1 MVTRP
6 PAQGRDAAFSAAA
19 REAYRMC
26 EVKKMQNANVS
37 FEMVRSLDEA
47 HTLIEKA
54 DASLRAIGYTEHS
67 YQHVTTVLERAASIL
82 TMLDYPERTVELVR
96 IAGYLHDIGNVA
108 NRCNH
113 AQMSAMM
120 AYHLL
125 DRLGM
130 PVDEICEVVTAI
142 GNHDESTGLPIT
154 PMAAAI
160 IIGDKTDVRRSR
172 VREKPKATFDIHD
185 RVNYAVT
192 DQTLK
197 INAEKKVISLNLQID
212 TDICS
217 MYEYFEIFLQR
228 MLMCRGAADMLGATF
243 KLTANGAKVL

>member
-37 FEMVRSLDEA
+37 YEMVRSLDEA

-130 PVDEICEVVTAI
+130 PVDEI
-142 GNHDESTGLPIT
+142 
-154 PMAAAI
+154 
-160 IIGDKTDVRRSR
+160 
-172 VREKPKATFDIHD
+172 
-185 RVNYAVT
+185 
-192 DQTLK
+192 
-197 INAEKKVISLNLQID
+197 
-212 TDICS
+212 
-217 MYEYFEIFLQR
+217 
-228 MLMCRGAADMLGATF
+228 
-243 KLTANGAKVL
+243 

>member
-96 IAGYLHDIGNVA
+96 IAGYLHDIGNVI
-108 NRCNH
+108 NRIDH
-113 AQMSAMM
+113 AQSGAIM
-120 AYHLL
+120 AFRIL
-125 DRLGM
+125 DKMGM
-130 PVDEICEVVTAI
+130 DAEELSTVISAI
-142 GNHDESTGLPIT
+142 GNHDESTAYPVNEV
-154 PMAAAI
+154 AAALI
-160 IIGDKTDVRRSR
+160 LADKTDVRRTR
-172 VREKPKATFDIHD
+172 VRNTDFASFDMHD
-185 RVNYAVT
+185 RVNYAVVET
-192 DQTLK
+192 RTYLTPDKTALVQEMT
-197 INAEKKVISLNLQID
+197 ID
-212 TDICS
+212 TQISPVMD
-217 MYEYFEIFLQR
+217 YFEIFLDR
-228 MLMCRGAADMLGATF
+228 MLLCRKAAERLGLTF
-243 KLTANGAKVL
+243 RLRVNGQTLL